1 MGVQVQT
8 ATRDGQGNPLS
19 ILNRQFISFSYGGK
33 DIEDFNLLVVFDNDR
48 LSKKIYAPFND
59 TTTEQAELDGQMFW
73 RSNFKAGQ
81 LNFSLATDG
90 MTSKELEEFKQW
102 FKPGIEK
109 ELILSEHHN
118 RAILARIS
126 NSPQINL
133 LPFEHEQMVM
143 INGEAKKMKTSLYK
157 GDISL
162 SFVMDDPYWY
172 AKGSNVTSTTDLALK
187 LIYEDGI
194 PYFKSFKT
202 NCLIGNNNYI
212 DYTPERVGEN
222 NEKIPSKVEVYQN
235 EGINLSNENDA
246 YLYYCGTAPSKPKI
260 NFKIN
265 YQIDKTSGE
274 ALFSSKTEGI
284 KEAYLRISTKDG
296 KNTDL
301 IFSLPSL
308 FSSYNKA
315 LKIVIDYLEDNGTSI
330 LDLRAKLRDEIY
342 NYYTRSYVIALIDI
356 AKNKKEHVS
365 VEGLIKDTF
374 KNYFIEEMKKFLVGI
389 EEKDSENNT
398 IYNKKIKSVIDC
410 KAGITEI
417 NIIILHYDGIE
428 MKKLSVTENAGNM
441 IKSEYLSIEDRTLP
455 NSTGTIEKTDC
466 LYLTTN
472 GILSDLK
479 INYKYMYL

>member
-48 LSKKIYAPFND
+48 LSKEIYAPFND

-102 FKPGIEK
+102 FRPGIEK

-118 RAILARIS
+118 RAILARVS

-143 INGEAKKMKTSLYK
+143 IDGQAKKMKISLYK

-212 DYTPERVGEN
+212 KYDEEDPKKAV
-222 NEKIPSKVEVYQN
+222 IQN
-235 EGINLSNENDA
+235 EGITLSGENDA
-246 YLYYCGTAPSKPKI
+246 YLYYCGTAPSRPKI
-260 NFKIN
+260 DFKIN
-265 YQIDKTSGE
+265 YQIDDISGE
-274 ALFSSKTEGI
+274 VLFSSNTNGI
-284 KEAYLRISTKDG
+284 KEVCLRISTKDN

-308 FSSYNKA
+308 LSSYNKA
-315 LKIVIDYLEDNGTSI
+315 LEIVNDYLKNNGTSI

-342 NYYTRSYVIALIDI
+342 NYYTRNYVMALIDI

-365 VEGLIKDTF
+365 LEGLIKNTF

-389 EEKDSENNT
+389 EEKDSENKI
-398 IYNKKIKSVIDC
+398 IYNKKIKSAIDC
-410 KAGITEI
+410 KAGITKI
-417 NIIILHYDGIE
+417 NMIILQYNGSE
-428 MKKLSVTENAGNM
+428 MKKFSITENAGNM

>member
-48 LSKKIYAPFND
+48 LSKEIYAPFND

-102 FKPGIEK
+102 FRPGIEK

-118 RAILARIS
+118 RAILARVS

-133 LPFEHEQMVM
+133 LPFEHEQIVM
-143 INGEAKKMKTSLYK
+143 INGQAKKMKTSLYK

-212 DYTPERVGEN
+212 KYGE
-222 NEKIPSKVEVYQN
+222 EDPKKAVIQN
-235 EGINLSNENDA
+235 EGITLSSENDA

-260 NFKIN
+260 DFKIN
-265 YQIDKTSGE
+265 YQIDDISGE
-274 ALFSSKTEGI
+274 VLFSSNTNGI
-284 KEAYLRISTKDG
+284 KEVCLRISTKDN

-308 FSSYNKA
+308 LSSYNKA
-315 LKIVIDYLEDNGTSI
+315 LEIVNDYLKNNGTSI

-342 NYYTRSYVIALIDI
+342 NYYTRNYVMALIDI
-356 AKNKKEHVS
+356 AKNKKDHVS
-365 VEGLIKDTF
+365 VEGLIKNTF

-389 EEKDSENNT
+389 EEKDSENKI
-398 IYNKKIKSVIDC
+398 IYNKKIKSAIDC
-410 KAGITEI
+410 KAGITKI
-417 NIIILHYDGIE
+417 NMIILQYNGSE
-428 MKKLSVTENAGNM
+428 MKKFSITENAGNM